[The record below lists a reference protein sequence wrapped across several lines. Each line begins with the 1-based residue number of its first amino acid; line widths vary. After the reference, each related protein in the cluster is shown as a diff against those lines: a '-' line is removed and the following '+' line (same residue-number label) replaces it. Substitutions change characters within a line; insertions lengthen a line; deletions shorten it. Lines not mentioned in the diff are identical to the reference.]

1 MKSKAILVL
10 AILLVSSMAAFAQEG
25 GEARGQGRGQG
36 RGAGRGE
43 QQETVVATD
52 KVTPGIP
59 GVVKAGTKIEVVK
72 NGLRGSDGG
81 VGMPDG
87 SLLVTANGGLA
98 KVDVDGNVTTLLDKS
113 EQAAGLAMDSKG
125 RIFAAQYSKK
135 VSLIYPK
142 DGAETLTDSFDG
154 KPYIRP
160 NDLVV
165 DKKGGIYFTDCYQVG
180 ANGKRDRPACGRP
193 LGPAARCWCVRWV
206 R

>member
-10 AILLVSSMAAFAQEG
+10 VVLLMSSMAAFAQEG
-25 GEARGQGRGQG
+25 GQARGQG

-52 KVTPGIP
+52 KVTTDVP

-98 KVDVDGNVTTLLDKS
+98 KVDVDGNVTTLVDNS
-113 EQAAGLAMDSKG
+113 EQAAGLAMDS
-125 RIFAAQYSKK
+125 
-135 VSLIYPK
+135 
-142 DGAETLTDSFDG
+142 
-154 KPYIRP
+154 IRLP
-160 NDLVV
+160 
-165 DKKGGIYFTDCYQVG
+165 
-180 ANGKRDRPACGRP
+180 
-193 LGPAARCWCVRWV
+193 RWV

>member
-10 AILLVSSMAAFAQEG
+10 AVLPACSVSAFAQEG
-25 GEARGQGRGQG
+25 DQGGGGRARGQGQGPG

-43 QQETVVATD
+43 PQETVVATD
-52 KVTPGIP
+52 KVTPDVP

-98 KVDVDGNVTTLLDKS
+98 KVDADGNVTTLLDNS

-125 RIFAAQYSKK
+125 RIFAAQYTKK

-142 DGAETLTDSFDG
+142 
-154 KPYIRP
+154 
-160 NDLVV
+160 
-165 DKKGGIYFTDCYQVG
+165 
-180 ANGKRDRPACGRP
+180 
-193 LGPAARCWCVRWV
+193 
-206 R
+206 